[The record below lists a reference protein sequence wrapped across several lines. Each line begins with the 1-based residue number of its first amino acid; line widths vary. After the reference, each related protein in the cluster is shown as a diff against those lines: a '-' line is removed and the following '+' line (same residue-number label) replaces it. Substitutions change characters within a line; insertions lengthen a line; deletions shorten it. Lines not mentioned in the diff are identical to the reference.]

1 MIRVAICD
9 DSEFMR
15 KETDK
20 ALFDYCMEK
29 DVDYTAKQF
38 ESGESLLKEVT
49 DFDLI
54 FLDYQFENKGKDGM
68 SIARDIRKINA
79 EVTIIFLSS
88 YTSIV
93 YDTFEVAAF
102 RFLVK
107 PIDKEKLYSAMDDY
121 YNSLNSENTLAIKA
135 EGINHYLKESQIS
148 YVEGNGKKSIIHC
161 INKDDAIEC
170 NETLSAIEERV
181 SPKLF
186 FRCHKSFLVNMKYID
201 SFSHTD
207 VILQDGESVMIS
219 RQKYKTFCD
228 GYSDYLAR
236 TKGF

>member
-9 DSEFMR
+9 DSEYMR

-20 ALFDYCMEK
+20 ALFEYCMAK

-38 ESGESLLKEVT
+38 ENGESLLKEVT
-49 DFDLI
+49 EFDLI

-68 SIARDIRKINA
+68 SIAREIRKINA

-88 YTSIV
+88 YTNIV

-107 PIDKEKLYSAMDDY
+107 PIDKEKLYAAMDDY
-121 YNSLNSENTLAIKA
+121 YASLNSDNTLSVKA
-135 EGINHYLKESQIS
+135 DGVNHYIKDSQIS
-148 YVEGNGKKSIIHC
+148 YVEGNGKKSIIHY
-161 INKDDAIEC
+161 INRDETIEC

-181 SPKLF
+181 SSKLF

-207 VILQDGESVMIS
+207 LTLQNGEGIMIS
-219 RQKYKTFCD
+219 RQKYKNFCD

-236 TKGF
+236 TSGF

>member
-1 MIRVAICD
+1 
-9 DSEFMR
+9 MR

-20 ALFDYCMEK
+20 ALFDYCMAK

-68 SIARDIRKINA
+68 SIAREIRKINS

-107 PIDKEKLYSAMDDY
+107 PINKEKLYSAMDDY
-121 YNSLNSENTLAIKA
+121 YNSLNSDNTLAIKA
-135 EGINHYLKESQIS
+135 EGVNHYIKEK
-148 YVEGNGKKSIIHC
+148 NFKK
-161 INKDDAIEC
+161 
-170 NETLSAIEERV
+170 
-181 SPKLF
+181 
-186 FRCHKSFLVNMKYID
+186 
-201 SFSHTD
+201 
-207 VILQDGESVMIS
+207 
-219 RQKYKTFCD
+219 
-228 GYSDYLAR
+228 
-236 TKGF
+236 